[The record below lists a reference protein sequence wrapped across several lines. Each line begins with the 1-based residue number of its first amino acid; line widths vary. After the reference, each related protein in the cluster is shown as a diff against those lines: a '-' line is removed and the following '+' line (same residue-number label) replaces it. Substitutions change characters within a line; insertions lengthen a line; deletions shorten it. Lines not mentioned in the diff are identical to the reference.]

1 MAEKEIT
8 MATNKVKEAAAKKAA
23 GKKRNL
29 HTTGFIFWICL
40 ILIAAPVGVLGW
52 ILLSSMMDT
61 GAPVLGN
68 RYEGDLDPAI
78 TKDQMAE
85 IETAVSGLE
94 GIESSSVQ
102 MVTATMRV
110 YADVPDDWGID
121 AVKGKADEIYNA
133 VASVLDPA
141 VYFTQADGRKMYD
154 LEIHVYNLAENREDE
169 SFVYVIRNKTSSM
182 SEPITSVVSEP
193 LDAELA
199 QRLRD
204 EAAER
209 ERIRQEEE
217 AAKAAEEAAAAEAAE
232 NGEETTEEGSEEQP
246 AEEQP
251 AEETSE
257 EGSEG

>member
-1 MAEKEIT
+1 MAEKERT
-8 MATNKVKEAAAKKAA
+8 MASKKVKAAAAKKAA

-61 GAPVLGN
+61 GSPVLGN

-78 TKDQMAE
+78 TKDQMTE
-85 IETAVSGLE
+85 IESAVGALE
-94 GIESSSVQ
+94 GVEKSSVQ

-110 YADVPDDWGID
+110 YADVADDWGVD
-121 AVKGKADEIYNA
+121 AVKGKADEIYNT

-154 LEIHVYNLAENREDE
+154 LEIHVYNLADNREDDA
-169 SFVYVIRNKTSSM
+169 FVYVIRNKTSSM
-182 SEPITSVVSEP
+182 SEPISSVVSEP
-193 LDAELA
+193 IDAELA

-209 ERIRQEEE
+209 ERQAQEE
-217 AAKAAEEAAAAEAAE
+217 AAGEEEPAAEGSE
-232 NGEETTEEGSEEQP
+232 GTEEGSGEEAP
-246 AEEQP
+246 A
-251 AEETSE
+251 E

>member
-8 MATNKVKEAAAKKAA
+8 MATKKVKEAAAKKAA

-40 ILIAAPVGVLGW
+40 ILIAAPIGVLGW

-61 GAPVLGN
+61 GSPVLGN

-78 TKDQMAE
+78 TKEQMTQ
-85 IETAVSGLE
+85 IESAVGALE
-94 GIESSSVQ
+94 GVEKSSVQ

-110 YADVPDDWGID
+110 YIDVPDDWGID
-121 AVKGKADEIYNA
+121 AVKGKADEVYNT
-133 VASVLDPA
+133 VAGILDPA

-154 LEIHVYNLAENREDE
+154 IEIHAYNLAENREDE
-169 SFVYVIRNKTSSM
+169 SFVYVIENKTSSM
-182 SEPITSVVSEP
+182 SAPISSVVSEP

-209 ERIRQEEE
+209 ERIE
-217 AAKAAEEAAAAEAAE
+217 AERKAAEEAAENAE
-232 NGEETTEEGSEEQP
+232 TP
-246 AEEQP
+246 AEEGGEAAP
-251 AEETSE
+251 AEEGGE
-257 EGSEG
+257 AAPAEGSEG

>member
-1 MAEKEIT
+1 MT
-8 MATNKVKEAAAKKAA
+8 TNNVKQAAKKKAA

-61 GAPVLGN
+61 GSPVLGN

-78 TKDQMAE
+78 TKEQMTE
-85 IETAVSGLE
+85 IENAVGALE
-94 GIESSSVQ
+94 SVEKSSVQ

-110 YADVPDDWGID
+110 YVDVPDEWGVD
-121 AVKGKADEIYNA
+121 EVKAKAEEVYDT

-169 SFVYVIRNKTSSM
+169 SFAYVIRNKTSSM
-182 SEPITSVVSEP
+182 SEPISSVVSEP
-193 LDAELA
+193 LDPELA

-209 ERIRQEEE
+209 ERIREEEE
-217 AAKAAEEAAAAEAAE
+217 AAAAAEAEAAE
-232 NGEETTEEGSEEQP
+232 NGEASEEGTEEGGEEP
-246 AEEQP
+246 AEEESSEES
-251 AEETSE
+251 AEEET
-257 EGSEG
+257 EG

>member
-1 MAEKEIT
+1 MAEKEINMT
-8 MATNKVKEAAAKKAA
+8 TNKVKQAAKKKAA

-29 HTTGFIFWICL
+29 HTTGLVFWICL
-40 ILIAAPVGVLGW
+40 ILIAAPICVLGW

-61 GAPVLGN
+61 GSPVLGN

-78 TKDQMAE
+78 TQDQMTE
-85 IETAVSGLE
+85 IETAVGALE
-94 GIESSSVQ
+94 NVEKASVR

-110 YADVPDDWGID
+110 YVDVPDDWGID
-121 AVKGKADEIYNA
+121 ATKEKASEVYDT

-169 SFVYVIRNKTSSM
+169 SFVYVIENKTSSM
-182 SEPITSVVSEP
+182 SEPIASVVSEP

-204 EAAER
+204 EAAAR
-209 ERIRQEEE
+209 EEE
-217 AAKAAEEAAAAEAAE
+217 ARKAAEEAAAEEAAAEGEAAE
-232 NGEETTEEGSEEQP
+232 GEASEEGSEEP
-246 AEEQP
+246 AEESG
-251 AEETSE
+251 EETSE

>member
-1 MAEKEIT
+1 MAEKEINMT
-8 MATNKVKEAAAKKAA
+8 TNKVKQAAKKKAA

-29 HTTGFIFWICL
+29 HTTGLVFWICL
-40 ILIAAPVGVLGW
+40 ILIAAPICVLGW

-61 GAPVLGN
+61 GSPVLGN

-78 TKDQMAE
+78 TQDQMTE
-85 IETAVSGLE
+85 IETAVGALE
-94 GIESSSVQ
+94 NVEKASVR

-110 YADVPDDWGID
+110 YVDVPDDWGID
-121 AVKGKADEIYNA
+121 ATKEKASEVYDT

-169 SFVYVIRNKTSSM
+169 SFVYVIENKTSSM
-182 SEPITSVVSEP
+182 SEPIASVVSEP

-209 ERIRQEEE
+209 EEAARQAEEE
-217 AAKAAEEAAAAEAAE
+217 AARQAEEEAAGEAEGEAA
-232 NGEETTEEGSEEQP
+232 EEGSEEP
-246 AEEQP
+246 AEESG
-251 AEETSE
+251 EETSE